1 MTFFSLSVLATLVAT
16 ATAASLQPVKNFG
29 ANPGGLAMHIY
40 VPDNVKPNA
49 AVILSVRNH
58 ISLWNPPKSMLTPM

>member
-1 MTFFSLSVLATLVAT
+1 MTVFSFNVLATLVAT

-29 ANPGGLAMHIY
+29 PNPGGLAMHIY

-49 AVILSVRNH
+49 AVILSVGNT
-58 ISLWNPPKSMLTPM
+58 LLL

>member
-1 MTFFSLSVLATLVAT
+1 MAYFPLSVLATLLAT

-40 VPDNVKPNA
+40 VPDNVKPDA
-49 AVILSVRNH
+49 AVILAVRNL
-58 ISLWNPPKSMLTPM
+58 ISFWNTS